1 MDFGMG
7 PLWFPRSPCSSL
19 TSPMISWRLLIK
31 SHSSQ
36 VYPHAQAVAPLG
48 GLWLLPMTLD
58 TYDPS
63 FPRKTSM
70 YGFQPWRSR
79 SNSSHACRISQS
91 FAVLSTPISWGSLGG
106 STDCPGLWRIWWR
119 ARHCGRAWISLPV
132 VELCH
137 DPVDCQANFKIKQV
151 NLGSPPRT
159 FGSDMQNRIL
169 RKVISERTLGAVTE
183 CTTVFLQGACGNAA
197 EFATRQEE
205 QSSSLSHNV
214 GSYVDTF
221 FLGQGS
227 GQRVGRTKV
236 SINLSYHSMSQVT
249 PTF

>member
-1 MDFGMG
+1 M
-7 PLWFPRSPCSSL
+7 
-19 TSPMISWRLLIK
+19 
-31 SHSSQ
+31 
-36 VYPHAQAVAPLG
+36 
-48 GLWLLPMTLD
+48 
-58 TYDPS
+58 
-63 FPRKTSM
+63 
-70 YGFQPWRSR
+70 
-79 SNSSHACRISQS
+79 
-91 FAVLSTPISWGSLGG
+91 
-106 STDCPGLWRIWWR
+106 
-119 ARHCGRAWISLPV
+119 
-132 VELCH
+132 ELCH

-151 NLGSPPRT
+151 NLGSLPRT